1 MMGKKKNKS
10 NGKKKNKSSKSLVY
24 FFFSCQ
30 GFDNTHYKKE
40 RTFLKV
46 ERIIINKY
54 MIPSL
59 SWQIRAATLI
69 QRVRSL
75 YGWLCSSNISDSLK
89 I

>member
-1 MMGKKKNKS
+1 MMGKKKQIEWE
-10 NGKKKNKSSKSLVY
+10 KKNKSKQVLVY

-46 ERIIINKY
+46 KRIINNKY
-54 MIPSL
+54 MIPFL